1 MEYGH
6 GPYRINHTTG
16 IEKARDNTVV
26 LLVTGAGSDKL
37 LATHA
42 LRYWVEEVGKMALVN
57 VETRARVDLCI
68 L

>member
-1 MEYGH
+1 MECGH
-6 GPYRINHTTG
+6 GPYRISHTTG
-16 IEKARDNTVV
+16 IRKVGDNTGV
-26 LLVTGAGSDKL
+26 LLVIGTGSDKL

-57 VETRARVDLCI
+57 VETEARVDPHI